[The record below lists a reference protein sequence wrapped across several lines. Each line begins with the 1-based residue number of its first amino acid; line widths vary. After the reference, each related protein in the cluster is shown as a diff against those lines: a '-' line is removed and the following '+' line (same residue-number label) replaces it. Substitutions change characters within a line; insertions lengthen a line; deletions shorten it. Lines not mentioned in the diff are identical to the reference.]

1 MPQVARRLRA
11 VSVIFPMALGLV
23 ALVGPVSRPRP
34 LALDSVYDVSPV
46 TLFIPAESARQAS
59 AVLQSLRL
67 RSPAAGDP
75 SDDALYETKLEKLGV
90 NVGGKPSQGGFATD
104 GDDFV
109 RAHPLEQSYALGPS
123 PQREHS
129 GNTLG
134 GDWFGH
140 LGDMPWTKA
149 QIQAQARSR
158 AGGAHTRRQQMM
170 LAAFDPDP
178 DAPEPSASIME
189 RWALPPA
196 ADADADARELPAMQM
211 RWDPASGDLFATNS
225 KTGATTVMHTTPPA
239 NFTEHPLPRVPVP
252 INAGDPHTYFP
263 GHTMSPRRVRGGAPR
278 CVWPGEEGRAGC
290 PPGAG
295 EGPDSVCVC
304 ACMYVC
310 LSVCL
315 PACLPAC
322 APVGARAHARTSV

>member
-1 MPQVARRLRA
+1 MPRVARRLRA
-11 VSVIFPMALGLV
+11 VSVLFPMALGLV

-46 TLFIPAESARQAS
+46 TLFIPAGESARQAS

-75 SDDALYETKLEKLGV
+75 SDDALYVTKLEKL
-90 NVGGKPSQGGFATD
+90 NIGGKPSEGGFATD
-104 GDDFV
+104 GDP
-109 RAHPLEQSYALGPS
+109 AHTYALGPS
-123 PQREHS
+123 PQRERS

-140 LGDMPWTKA
+140 LEDMPWNKA

-158 AGGAHTRRQQMM
+158 AGGVHTRRQHMM

-196 ADADADARELPAMQM
+196 ADADADDRELPAMQM

-304 ACMYVC
+304 VCVCVLGRLSC
-310 LSVCL
+310 LSVCV
-315 PACLPAC
+315 
-322 APVGARAHARTSV
+322 PVCARAHAGTSAR

>member
-11 VSVIFPMALGLV
+11 VSVLFPMALGLV

-46 TLFIPAESARQAS
+46 TLFIPAGESARQAS

-90 NVGGKPSQGGFATD
+90 NIGGKPSQGGFATD

-123 PQREHS
+123 PQRERS

-158 AGGAHTRRQQMM
+158 GG
-170 LAAFDPDP
+170 
-178 DAPEPSASIME
+178 
-189 RWALPPA
+189 
-196 ADADADARELPAMQM
+196 
-211 RWDPASGDLFATNS
+211 
-225 KTGATTVMHTTPPA
+225 
-239 NFTEHPLPRVPVP
+239 
-252 INAGDPHTYFP
+252 
-263 GHTMSPRRVRGGAPR
+263 
-278 CVWPGEEGRAGC
+278 GRTLDG
-290 PPGAG
+290 
-295 EGPDSVCVC
+295 S
-304 ACMYVC
+304 
-310 LSVCL
+310 
-315 PACLPAC
+315 
-322 APVGARAHARTSV
+322 R